1 MARHSVSIR
10 LRLAIGLGLVLAVF
24 SAALLVT
31 LRYLAEVR
39 QMSTEVTARM
49 EVRREALAT
58 VRAAQVLQDAFPTE
72 KALDAGDVVRFDYGC
87 ERLQERI
94 NAVLAGSL
102 DERERACLFDLYQ
115 SSIELRVLL
124 DRMARQNAAAPPDD
138 PVGRDLVERSRN
150 ALARIQKL
158 NDNLVD
164 ASDNRLVAA
173 ADKARTAWNYS
184 SAVSKVIFPLAL
196 LVSLLV
202 IYYTHRSVVGPV
214 GALVTG
220 TKTLAQGD
228 LGSDIQVDG
237 SGEFMELADSFN
249 RMARTLQVNQKQLI
263 EAEKM
268 ASVGRLAA
276 GVAHEINN
284 PLAVIIG
291 HAKMLMDTMGEK
303 EADREQVET
312 IAQEALQCKN
322 IINGLL
328 DLSRPSEATPGE
340 VINPN
345 DVMLEVVNMVQA
357 LQLGEGVRID
367 VSVIDRPIPL
377 TISRPRLRQ
386 LGLNIVRN
394 AVEALRG
401 SRQGHVRVEG
411 YIRPRAK
418 LESASVK
425 EASPAASF
433 LILIVT
439 DNGPGIPA
447 QDMSRLFEPF
457 FTTKADG
464 TGLGLAIS
472 YNIARAHGGF
482 IEVQSSSSEGTSFTV
497 GLPLDEEGRA
507 RQAVDN

>member
-1 MARHSVSIR
+1 MALYRVSIR
-10 LRLAIGLGLVLAVF
+10 VRLAIGLGLVLAIF
-24 SAALLVT
+24 SAAILIT
-31 LRYLAEVR
+31 LHYLAELK
-39 QMSTEVTARM
+39 QMSEDVSARM

-58 VRAAQVLQDAFPTE
+58 VRTAQTLQNAFAAVRGADPVTLARFHDDFDRLQDRVDTVLTGH
-72 KALDAGDVVRFDYGC
+72 LDQHERDY
-87 ERLQERI
+87 L
-94 NAVLAGSL
+94 L
-102 DERERACLFDLYQ
+102 
-115 SSIELRVLL
+115 ELRQACTDL
-124 DRMARQNAAAPPDD
+124 
-138 PVGRDLVERSRN
+138 RDLTDRLAANAGKPRSDATVRDLMRQSRD
-150 ALARIQKL
+150 ALARIEL
-158 NDNLVD
+158 INNNLVD
-164 ASDNRLVAA
+164 VSDSRLIGA
-173 ADKARTAWNYS
+173 ADKAQTAWKYS
-184 SAVSKVIFPLAL
+184 STVSEVIFPAAL

-220 TKTLAQGD
+220 TKTLAEGE
-228 LGSDIQVDG
+228 LGSNIEVDG
-237 SGEFMELADSFN
+237 SGEFKELADSFN

-291 HAKMLMDTMGEK
+291 HAKMLLATRE
-303 EADREQVET
+303 EETADREEIET
-312 IAQEALQCKN
+312 IADEALQCKN

-328 DLSRPSEATPGE
+328 DLSRPSETTPGE
-340 VINPN
+340 VLNPN
-345 DVMLEVVNMVQA
+345 DVIIEVVNMVQA
-357 LQLGEGVRID
+357 LHPADGVRID
-367 VSVIDRPIPL
+367 VSVIDRPVPL

-401 SRQGHVRVEG
+401 TEEGHVRVEG

-418 LESASVK
+418 LESAALK
-425 EASPAASF
+425 EASEAVSF
-433 LILIVT
+433 LVFVFT

-447 QDMSRLFEPF
+447 GDMSRLFEPF

-482 IEVQSSSSEGTSFTV
+482 IEAQSSSSEGTAFTV
-497 GLPLDEEGRA
+497 GLPLDEDGRSG
-507 RQAVDN
+507 

>member
-1 MARHSVSIR
+1 MARYHVSIR
-10 LRLAIGLGLVLAVF
+10 VRLAIGLGLVLAVF
-24 SAALLVT
+24 SAAILIT
-31 LRYLAEVR
+31 LHYLAELR
-39 QMSTEVTARM
+39 QMSEDVTARM

-58 VRAAQVLQDAFPTE
+58 VRTARMLQSAFSDVEAADRSNLAQFHEDYDRLQDRV
-72 KALDAGDVVRFDYGC
+72 D
-87 ERLQERI
+87 
-94 NAVLAGSL
+94 AVLSGPL
-102 DERERACLFDLYQ
+102 ERPERSC
-115 SSIELRVLL
+115 LL
-124 DRMARQNAAAPPDD
+124 DLRDACANLRELMDGLSAGVDD
-138 PVGRDLVERSRN
+138 ASRADLVRQSRDV
-150 ALARIQKL
+150 LARIEAI
-158 NDNLVD
+158 NNALVD
-164 ASDNRLVAA
+164 ISDSRLVGA
-173 ADKARTAWNYS
+173 ADKAQAAWDYS
-184 SAVSKVIFPLAL
+184 SAISKVIFPVAL

-202 IYYTHRSVVGPV
+202 IYYTHRSVAGPV

-220 TKTLAQGD
+220 TKTLAEGD

-237 SGEFMELADSFN
+237 TGEFKELADSFN

-291 HAKMLMDTMGEK
+291 HAKMLLATRQEQ
-303 EADREQVET
+303 ESDREEIET
-312 IAQEALQCKN
+312 IADEALQCKN

-328 DLSRPSEATPGE
+328 DLSRPSETAPGE
-340 VINPN
+340 VLNPN
-345 DVMLEVVNMVQA
+345 DVIVEVVNMVQA
-357 LQLGEGVRID
+357 LHPAETVRID

-401 SRQGHVRVEG
+401 TPAGHVRVEG

-418 LESASVK
+418 LEAASLK

-433 LILIVT
+433 LVFVFT
-439 DNGPGIPA
+439 DNGPGIPP

-457 FTTKADG
+457 FTTKAEG

-482 IEVQSSSSEGTSFTV
+482 IEAQSSSGEGTAFTV
-497 GLPLDEEGRA
+497 GLPVDEDA
-507 RQAVDN
+507 RGA